1 MNADHPHLSANR
13 FAVKWGELIGNADC
27 PMMRRWVLETPIG
40 SLRVHHFI
48 RSDEDRAMH
57 DHPWGFVSLPLR
69 HGYEDLTW
77 CPDCHGRGLAGGRG
91 GPTGFAPCSTCEG
104 DGRVAEVCR
113 PWRLVWRRAG
123 HKHQVRVTE
132 AGAWTLI
139 ATGRKRRTWGFWA
152 WLADEPKLGGLPQ
165 MPRFLESRRWFGIM
179 GFPAC
184 ADDLIDRR
192 SAEQVA
198 AYRAAVENQNPY
210 R

>member
-1 MNADHPHLSANR
+1 MSEQHHELRPHNARNG
-13 FAVKWGELIGNADC
+13 FYVKWGELIGNADC
-27 PMMRRWVLETPIG
+27 PMMRRWVLETPVG
-40 SLRVHHFI
+40 SLRLHHFI

-57 DHPWGFVSLPLR
+57 DHPWGFVSLPIR

-77 CPDCHGRGLAGGRG
+77 CPDCGGS
-91 GPTGFAPCSTCEG
+91 ACATCEG

-139 ATGRKRRTWGFWA
+139 VTGRKGRSWGFW
-152 WLADEPKLGGLPQ
+152 DQVG
-165 MPRFLESRRWFGIM
+165 RFYESRRWFGLM

-184 ADDLIDRR
+184 KDD
-192 SAEQVA
+192 
-198 AYRAAVENQNPY
+198 
-210 R
+210 